1 MAVGWLGVLLTK
13 VTEIAP
19 AESDGGAACGLYDHT
34 IDSDGTVSGCYCQ
47 WIDDPSMY
55 LFFKK
60 KKKTVSRT
68 LPVRESIQF
77 IGESYCGR
85 GIPEREGFRRLV
97 CLIFSSFNLP
107 TRDHVGCSTTD
118 SHFSPLFPDVY
129 LK

>member
-1 MAVGWLGVLLTK
+1 MAVLLVVCTIIQL
-13 VTEIAP
+13 TRMGR
-19 AESDGGAACGLYDHT
+19 SQAAT
-34 IDSDGTVSGCYCQ
+34 ASG
-47 WIDDPSMY
+47 SMIPQCTF
-55 LFFKK
+55 FFKK

-107 TRDHVGCSTTD
+107 TRDHVGCSTTN